1 MTWLAFFIWQYHGVQ
16 VIKELL
22 PIVICG
28 FLLRLPVFVISFF
41 FTGMAFISVLS
52 LVARLTLNAELLNPF
67 IAPILSVVAYFW
79 KNWRWSVEAKCFQL
93 KTLITEVSRDKV
105 AATKDQQNQDK
116 TDRNGD
122 AEREGGLLDQ
132 TGDTENEE
140 NSTGTSKSNG
150 NTEEKRISNL
160 TNMVRQWFRKKFT
173 TGHFLRDWLERHQP
187 PC

>member
-1 MTWLAFFIWQYHGVQ
+1 M
-16 VIKELL
+16 L

-28 FLLRLPVFVISFF
+28 FLLRLPVFVISYFF
-41 FTGMAFISVLS
+41 IGMAFISVLS

-79 KNWRWSVEAKCFQL
+79 KNWKWSVEAKCARL
-93 KTLITEVSRDKV
+93 ALIIKVSRDKV

-140 NSTGTSKSNG
+140 NSRGTSTSNG
-150 NTEEKRISNL
+150 NTKGKRISNL
-160 TNMVRQWFRKKFT
+160 TNMVRQWFRKNFT
-173 TGHFLRDWLERHQP
+173 TRHFLRDWLERH
-187 PC
+187 